1 MAYSSEPAT
10 RGFIP
15 PRDDHERLVM
25 RRAEELARAAESSG
39 RVRWTSFL
47 SDREQDLCVAAMN
60 RAGCAC
66 YGFEGGFE
74 QAERKLLCIRPAG
87 AYGEPPLCCVRVEFG
102 QPGPGHRDLLG
113 SILGLGIK
121 RESIGDILIDAAP
134 AQQAYVCALEPA
146 ARLICQELT
155 SAGRVSAR
163 AEMVQLADIPQE
175 LCAPQRESHTVTVA
189 SLRADSVLAAMLHIS
204 RGQAC
209 DLIRAG
215 RLEINHI
222 PVSAAH
228 TDVYEGDVFTV
239 RGMGRFCVQQLGGK
253 SRKDRLFL
261 TFFQYG

>member
-113 SILGLGIK
+113 APPILPPPPLPQPACSL
-121 RESIGDILIDAAP
+121 REALFAP
-134 AQQAYVCALEPA
+134 VE
-146 ARLICQELT
+146 RLPLSDCL
-155 SAGRVSAR
+155 GRVA
-163 AEMVQLADIPQE
+163 AGQLAPYPPGVPVVAPGEVILEKE
-175 LCAPQRESHTVTVA
+175 LAYLKEIGYNNLDVP
-189 SLRADSVLAAMLHIS
+189 VLC
-204 RGQAC
+204 R
-209 DLIRAG
+209 
-215 RLEINHI
+215 
-222 PVSAAH
+222 
-228 TDVYEGDVFTV
+228 
-239 RGMGRFCVQQLGGK
+239 
-253 SRKDRLFL
+253 
-261 TFFQYG
+261 